1 MVVVHVIGGSV
12 ALEAGLSVLALQA
25 SLEHFPALSAQS
37 TFHKVGLALASH
49 ALVHESAL
57 LAVRKHVIARS
68 AVVFV
73 GVKSVHLALGTV
85 VVVVALDTVTYHRS
99 TFVTSVV
106 IRFEA

>member
-1 MVVVHVIGGSV
+1 MAVVHVIGGSV

-25 SLEHFPALSAQS
+25 SLEYFPTLSTQS
-37 TFHKVGLALASH
+37 TFHKVRLALASH

-68 AVVFV
+68 TVVFV

-85 VVVVALDTVTYHRS
+85 VVVGALDAVTYHRS
-99 TFVTSVV
+99 TFVTSVI